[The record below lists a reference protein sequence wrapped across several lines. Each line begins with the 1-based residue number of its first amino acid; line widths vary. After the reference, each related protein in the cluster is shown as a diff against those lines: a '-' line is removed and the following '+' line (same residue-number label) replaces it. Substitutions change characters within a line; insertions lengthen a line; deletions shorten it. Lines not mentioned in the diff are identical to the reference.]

1 MSEYCAISTRNFSR
15 KEVDKFGKVTIL
27 RKGIG
32 LEIELKL
39 DIDDPV
45 EKKLYLVDEV
55 IKQLNNIVD
64 DKSLIETIKN
74 KVGVEKMQ
82 TLAELVDGKYDEEVT
97 IAVLVSKF
105 K

>member
-55 IKQLNNIVD
+55 IEYLTDIRRKLQ
-64 DKSLIETIKN
+64 
-74 KVGVEKMQ
+74 
-82 TLAELVDGKYDEEVT
+82 EEV
-97 IAVLVSKF
+97 K
-105 K
+105 

>member
-15 KEVDKFGKVTIL
+15 KEVDKFGRVTIL

-55 IKQLNNIVD
+55 IEYLTDIRSKLQ
-64 DKSLIETIKN
+64 
-74 KVGVEKMQ
+74 
-82 TLAELVDGKYDEEVT
+82 EEV
-97 IAVLVSKF
+97 K
-105 K
+105 

>member
-15 KEVDKFGKVTIL
+15 KEVDEFGKVTIL
-27 RKGIG
+27 RKCIG

-55 IKQLNNIVD
+55 IEYLTDIRSKLQ
-64 DKSLIETIKN
+64 
-74 KVGVEKMQ
+74 
-82 TLAELVDGKYDEEVT
+82 EEV
-97 IAVLVSKF
+97 K
-105 K
+105 

>member
-27 RKGIG
+27 RKVIG

-55 IKQLNNIVD
+55 IEYLTDIR
-64 DKSLIETIKN
+64 S
-74 KVGVEKMQ
+74 
-82 TLAELVDGKYDEEVT
+82 ELQEEV
-97 IAVLVSKF
+97 K
-105 K
+105 

>member
-15 KEVDKFGKVTIL
+15 KEVDEFGKVTIL
-27 RKGIG
+27 RKAIG

-55 IKQLNNIVD
+55 IEYLTDIRSKLQ
-64 DKSLIETIKN
+64 
-74 KVGVEKMQ
+74 
-82 TLAELVDGKYDEEVT
+82 EEV
-97 IAVLVSKF
+97 K
-105 K
+105 

>member
-27 RKGIG
+27 RKVIG

-55 IKQLNNIVD
+55 IEYLTDIRSKLQ
-64 DKSLIETIKN
+64 
-74 KVGVEKMQ
+74 
-82 TLAELVDGKYDEEVT
+82 EEV
-97 IAVLVSKF
+97 K
-105 K
+105 

>member
-15 KEVDKFGKVTIL
+15 REVDEFGKVTIL
-27 RKGIG
+27 RKDIG

-55 IKQLNNIVD
+55 IEYLTDIRSKLQ
-64 DKSLIETIKN
+64 E
-74 KVGVEKMQ
+74 E
-82 TLAELVDGKYDEEVT
+82 GK
-97 IAVLVSKF
+97 
-105 K
+105 

>member
-15 KEVDKFGKVTIL
+15 KEVDEFGNVTIL

-55 IKQLNNIVD
+55 IEYLTDIRSKLQ
-64 DKSLIETIKN
+64 
-74 KVGVEKMQ
+74 
-82 TLAELVDGKYDEEVT
+82 EEV
-97 IAVLVSKF
+97 K
-105 K
+105 